1 MSKFFIDRPIFAW
14 VIAILITL
22 GGVIAITHLG
32 VQSYPNIAPPEVTI
46 TTKYQ
51 GASAVTTEGSVT
63 DVIEQQLTG
72 IDNLMYFSSS
82 TNADGHVNITLTFK
96 PGTNPDIA
104 AVQTQNQVS
113 RAEPLLPQPV
123 LNQGI
128 VVAKANPDTLM
139 AVALRSTN
147 PTIGRDRLNDI
158 VASQLLEPIA
168 RVSGVGSTRQFG
180 AEYAIRIW
188 LNPEKLH
195 GYGLSAT
202 QVMDAVADQDI
213 QVAAGTL
220 GADPA
225 VKGWGFTADVTGE
238 GLFSTPQQF
247 LNIILRANPDGT
259 VVKLS
264 DVATVDFGPQSYGF
278 DTTYDGKPIGA
289 FAIQTL
295 PGANGLAVAKAVRAE
310 MAKLQVG
317 FPQGVSWFVPYD
329 TTTFITISIE
339 DVLKT
344 LVEALILVFL
354 VMLVFLQNFRATLIP
369 MVVIPVALLGAF
381 IGMDAL
387 GFTINQLTLFGM
399 VMAIGIVVDDAIV
412 VIENIER
419 IMAEQGLS
427 PREAARKGMGE
438 ISGAVVAITAV
449 LLAVFVPSA
458 LQSGSTGII
467 YRQFALTIAV
477 SMLFSAFLALTFT
490 PALCAHFLKPY
501 QARKPG
507 LLFRKFN
514 DAFQWTHHTYLGH
527 VAKAVQHSPRW
538 FAVFVVIAVLA
549 GFLYTRVPG
558 SFLPQE
564 DQGYLMA
571 MVQLP
576 PGATKQRTQAVA
588 LKMWDVLKHD
598 PAVKNDMQIVGFSPV
613 GSGESNG
620 MAFIQLKDWS
630 QRKFTAEELIPR
642 FNAQLHEQIRN
653 AQINV
658 VNLPTVHGLGT
669 FGGFDMYL
677 ENPSGTGRT
686 QLDQAL
692 HTVLTKAAQDKVL
705 TQVRPNEL
713 PPAPQLEFNIDRV
726 QAASMGL
733 SPTDISNALGLM
745 LAPVQVGLAF
755 TEGRVKFVMMQ
766 AAAPFRMSRSAFND
780 FYTPSS
786 TQTNPNGTP
795 AMIPIS
801 NVIHSHWAVV
811 SPTLVRFN
819 GNPAVEIVGDA
830 APGHASGQ
838 AMAAIQNIVSKDLPH
853 GFSFDWA
860 GESFEEQQSS
870 SGATMLMVLSIVVVF
885 LALAAL
891 YESWSVPVSVLL
903 IVPLTLLGVVVFT
916 LARGLANDV
925 FFKIGLVTVI
935 GLAAKNAILII
946 EYAVAAQKQGKTL
959 REAVM
964 LASRLRFRP
973 ILMTSFAFILGV
985 FPLVVSSGAG
995 ANARHAIG
1003 TGVIG
1008 GMLFATFFGVLLIPV
1023 FYVIVRRLV
1032 GDKLDEVSVLARHAG
1047 ASGTALPPGG
1057 STPGGDSSG
1066 AGQSH

>member
-14 VIAILITL
+14 VIAILIIL

-46 TTKYQ
+46 SAKYQ
-51 GASAVTTEGSVT
+51 GASATTAEGTVT

-72 IDNLMYFSSS
+72 IDNLMYFSSE
-82 TNADGHVNITLTFK
+82 TKADGHVSITLTFK

-104 AVQTQNQVS
+104 AVQTQNQVT
-113 RAEPLLPQPV
+113 RAEKLLPQAV
-123 LNQGI
+123 LQQGI
-128 VVAKANPDTLM
+128 IVAKANPDTLM
-139 AVALRSTN
+139 AVALRSSN
-147 PTIGRDRLNDI
+147 PAIGRDRLNDI
-158 VASQLLEPIA
+158 VASQVLDPIS
-168 RVSGVGSTRQFG
+168 RIPGVGSTRQFG
-180 AEYAIRIW
+180 GEYAMRIW

-225 VKGWGFTADVTGE
+225 VKGWGFTADVTGP

-259 VVKLS
+259 VVKLG
-264 DVATVDFGPQSYGF
+264 DVATAGFGPVSYGF
-278 DTTYDGKPIGA
+278 DTIYDGKPIGA

-295 PGANGLAVAKAVRAE
+295 PGANGLTVAKAVRAE

-329 TTTFITISIE
+329 TTTFITISID

-354 VMLVFLQNFRATLIP
+354 VMLIFLQNFRATLIP
-369 MVVIPVALLGAF
+369 AIVIPIALLGAF
-381 IGMDAL
+381 IGMNAL

-419 IMAEQGLS
+419 IMTEQGLS
-427 PREAARKGMGE
+427 PRDAARQGMRE

-490 PALCAHFLKPY
+490 PALCAHFLKP
-501 QARKPG
+501 AHERKKNI
-507 LLFRKFN
+507 LFRKFN
-514 DAFQWTHHTYLGH
+514 DAFQWTHSTYVGH
-527 VAKAVQHSPRW
+527 VAKAVHHAPRW
-538 FAVFVVIAVLA
+538 FAVFVVISVLA

-558 SFLPQE
+558 SFLPAE

-571 MVQLP
+571 TVELT
-576 PGATKQRTQAVA
+576 PGATKQRTQVVMRE
-588 LKMWDVLKHD
+588 MWSVLKQD
-598 PAVKNDMQIVGFSPV
+598 PAVANAMQIVGFNPM
-613 GSGESNG
+613 GGGEEG
-620 MAFIQLKDWS
+620 GFGFIQLKPYG
-630 QRKFTAEELIPR
+630 QRNLTAEQLIPR
-642 FNAQLHEQIRN
+642 LNAQLYKRIPT
-653 AQINV
+653 AQIHV
-658 VNLPTVHGLGT
+658 VNLPTVHGLST

-677 ENPSGTGRT
+677 ENPSGTGRAP
-686 QLDQAL
+686 LDQAL
-692 HTVLTKAAQDKVL
+692 QTVLTTAAKDPVL
-705 TQVRPNEL
+705 SQVRENQL
-713 PPAPQLEFNIDRV
+713 PPAPQLEFSIDRG

-733 SPTDISNALGLM
+733 SASDISNALSLM
-745 LAPVQVGLAF
+745 LAPVQVGQAF
-755 TEGRVKFVMMQ
+755 TEGRTKFVMMQ
-766 AAAPFRMSRSAFND
+766 AAASFRMSANAFND

-786 TQTNPNGTP
+786 TEKDPNGMP
-795 AMIPIS
+795 AMVPIA

-811 SPTLVRFN
+811 SPDLVTFN
-819 GNPAVEIVGDA
+819 GVPAIEVVGDS
-830 APGHASGQ
+830 APGHASGEAMQ
-838 AMAAIQNIVSKDLPH
+838 AMENIVSKDLPH
-853 GFSFDWA
+853 GFGLDWA
-860 GESFEEQQSS
+860 GESFEEAQSS
-870 SGATMLMVLSIVVVF
+870 SGATMLMVLSILVVF

-891 YESWSVPVSVLL
+891 YESWTVPISVLL

-946 EYAVAAQKQGKTL
+946 EYAVTAQKEGKTL
-959 REAVM
+959 REAVTV
-964 LASRLRFRP
+964 ASRLRFRP

-985 FPLVVSSGAG
+985 FPLAISTGAG

-1008 GMLFATFFGVLLIPV
+1008 GMLFATIFGLLLIPV
-1023 FYVIVRRLV
+1023 FYVTVRRLV
-1032 GDKLDEVSVLARHAG
+1032 GDKLDGKPG
-1047 ASGTALPPGG
+1047 ATEPAPPD
-1057 STPGGDSSG
+1057 GDEK
-1066 AGQSH
+1066 